1 MADLKNKIL
10 CSAIGAATGLSGLTS
25 VSNCS
30 GGACTACFGCAGVG
44 VSVLL
49 LAAIQKIRTRGKD
62 NGMA

>member
-10 CSAIGAATGLSGLTS
+10 CSALGAATGLSGLTS

-30 GGACTACFGCAGVG
+30 GGTCTTCLGCAGVG
-44 VSVLL
+44 VSILL
-49 LAAIQKIRTRGKD
+49 LAAVQKFRTRRKD